1 LFDGLKSNGILVLN
15 TVVPP
20 KNRPHENLE
29 IAGFIDATKIA
40 LQEIGSPITNTCMMG
55 AFARTTGWLGL
66 DSILSSL
73 KEHFEGPMLEKNIRS
88 TQRGYEEVKVIKY

>member
-1 LFDGLKSNGILVLN
+1 
-15 TVVPP
+15 
-20 KNRPHENLE
+20 
-29 IAGFIDATKIA
+29 
-40 LQEIGSPITNTCMMG
+40 MMG